1 MIGALL
7 LAVATATGGYVA
19 TYTFDRSAAVY
30 ARIATGAVLGMA
42 VLAFAGF
49 ALALVFRGLAAPVLV
64 LAGLVTLLPL
74 VTSVARIVAICV
86 AALFGTTMR
95 TVALPFWSLVTVSE
109 DTSGWPGAVLD
120 SAKLP
125 CTTSNR
131 T

>member
-1 MIGALL
+1 VNVVVPVGI
-7 LAVATATGGYVA
+7 TDST
-19 TYTFDRSAAVY
+19 
-30 ARIATGAVLGMA
+30 VLPLTNCA
-42 VLAFAGF
+42 IVNW
-49 ALALVFRGLAAPVLV
+49 PT
-64 LAGLVTLLPL
+64 TLLPL

-131 T
+131 TSRPASGAPAGPSTCTDAVPS